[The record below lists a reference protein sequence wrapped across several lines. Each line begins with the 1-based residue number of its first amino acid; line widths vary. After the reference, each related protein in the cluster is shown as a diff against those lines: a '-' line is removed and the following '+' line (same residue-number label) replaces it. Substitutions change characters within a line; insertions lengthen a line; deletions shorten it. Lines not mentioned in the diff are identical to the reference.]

1 MKRTLV
7 LISTIALG
15 ACGGDDSGG
24 EPSMDTEAAAT
35 TTTTATAT
43 ATQGSEASTEAASSS
58 SASTSTTGDGTSSSS
73 TSSPPA
79 TSTTDAASSSES
91 GVVGIDCELSQGAVP
106 VELQTE
112 DGLTLEADFYS
123 SGVAG
128 GKAVF
133 LLHMIPPGNDKS
145 NYTPEFINALGAA
158 GFSVLNVNRRGA
170 GASEGDPV
178 QAYEGPNG
186 RLDAVAAHDFLTMDG
201 CGTPPSLISA
211 VGASNGTTTVTDF
224 AVGASPEDRPAA
236 MVLLSPGQYTENQN
250 TYVDAAGTLSAI
262 PMYFGFPDSESEWP
276 EAMMPLDTGLWQ
288 FSQFEGGQHGTR
300 LFSSHPESIAEI
312 VAFLD
317 Q

>member
-1 MKRTLV
+1 MKRTFV
-7 LISTIALG
+7 LISMLTLG
-15 ACGGDDSGG
+15 ACGGDDAGG
-24 EPSMDTEAAAT
+24 DVPMGTEADPAT
-35 TTTTATAT
+35 TTG
-43 ATQGSEASTEAASSS
+43 ATQSEGSGTEAPSSS
-58 SASTSTTGDGTSSSS
+58 GSSTTSSTSDGTSSSS
-73 TSSPPA
+73 STGPGA
-79 TSTTDAASSSES
+79 TTVTTGGSSES
-91 GVVGIDCELSQGAVP
+91 GVVGIECELSQGAVP

-201 CGTPPSLISA
+201 CGTPPSLIWA
-211 VGASNGTTTVTDF
+211 VGATNGTTTVTDF

-236 MVLLSPGQYTENQN
+236 IVLLSPGQYTENQN
-250 TYVDAAGTLSAI
+250 TYVGEAETLSAI
-262 PMYFGFPDSESEWP
+262 PMFFGFPDSESEWP
-276 EAMMPLDTGLWQ
+276 EAMMPLDAGQWQ
-288 FSQFEGGQHGTR
+288 FSEFAGGQHGTL
-300 LFSSHPESIAEI
+300 LFSSHPEIIDEI
-312 VAFLD
+312 LAFLD